1 MDGPERMAELM
12 TDPKAIRVEVD
23 GRTFTALSAGDGCWT
38 LTSETGIERVWVAW
52 SPEATWVF
60 HDGRVYSL
68 EKLTNARRGSRGD
81 VDIHALSA
89 PMPATVRTV
98 LVKVGDEVAEGE
110 TLVVLEAM
118 KMELPLRAPKAG
130 RVAGIRCTPGELV
143 QPGVPLVDLT

>member
-1 MDGPERMAELM
+1 VDGPERMAELM
-12 TDPKAIRVEVD
+12 TDPKAIRIEVD
-23 GRTFTALSAGDGCWT
+23 GLMFTARSAGAGCWT

-52 SPEATWVF
+52 SPQATWVF
-60 HDGRVYSL
+60 HDGRVYAL
-68 EKLTNARRGSRGD
+68 QRFTNARRGSRGD
-81 VDIHALSA
+81 VDAPLSA

-130 RVAGIRCTPGELV
+130 RVAEIRCTPGELV
-143 QPGVPLVDLT
+143 QPGVPLVDLI

>member
-1 MDGPERMAELM
+1 MARSRS
-12 TDPKAIRVEVD
+12 AIDVD
-23 GRTFTALSAGDGCWT
+23 GKDVHGGAAGDGCWT
-38 LTSETGIERVWVAW
+38 LTSDAGIERVWVQW
-52 SPEATWVF
+52 PPERRLVF
-60 HDGRVYSL
+60 HDGVSMFRL
-68 EKLTNARRGSRGD
+68 DERAAARSRGH
-81 VDIHALSA
+81 VDFHALSA

-130 RVAGIRCTPGELV
+130 RVAEIRCTPGELV